1 VGGCATPCNWRGI
14 TIIFSFVIQILKRKS
29 MAIQVVTQDDLNEF
43 RLLLLN
49 DLKEIFNTKATPV
62 KKWLKSTEVREML
75 NISNGTLQSFRIKG
89 ILTFTKIGGINY
101 YAHHEIEKLLES
113 KSIKAIPTLFK

>member
-1 VGGCATPCNWRGI
+1 
-14 TIIFSFVIQILKRKS
+14 

-49 DLKEIFNTKATPV
+49 DLKEIFNDKATPV
-62 KKWLKSTEVREML
+62 KKWLKSNEVREML

-89 ILTFTKIGGINY
+89 ILSYTKIGGINF
-101 YAHHEIEKLLES
+101 YAYQEIEKLFES
-113 KSIKAIPTLFK
+113 NNVKSIPTLFKYK

>member
-1 VGGCATPCNWRGI
+1 VAPPLTLAQYCYYFFLCHSN
-14 TIIFSFVIQILKRKS
+14 SKSKS

-49 DLKEIFNTKATPV
+49 DLKEIFNTKTTPV
-62 KKWLKSTEVREML
+62 KKWLKSTEVREIL

-89 ILTFTKIGGINY
+89 ILSFTKIGGINY
-101 YAHHEIEKLLES
+101 YAYQEIEKLLES
-113 KSIKAIPTLFK
+113 KSKKAIPTLFK

>member
-1 VGGCATPCNWRGI
+1 
-14 TIIFSFVIQILKRKS
+14 

-49 DLKEIFNTKATPV
+49 DLKEVFNTKATPV

-89 ILTFTKIGGINY
+89 ILNFTKIGGINY
-101 YAHHEIEKLLES
+101 YAYHEIEKLLES
-113 KSIKAIPTLFK
+113 KSVKTSPTLFK

>member
-1 VGGCATPCNWRGI
+1 
-14 TIIFSFVIQILKRKS
+14 

-49 DLKEIFNTKATPV
+49 DLKEIFNTKAPPV

-89 ILTFTKIGGINY
+89 ILTFTKIGGINF

-113 KSIKAIPTLFK
+113 KSVKAKPTLFK